1 MKKLLV
7 ILMATLVS
15 LSAQAGDY
23 SYLTFETTDGAK
35 VSISVTSLSI
45 AVSGTALTAGTQT
58 FELANLSKMYFST
71 SNETSG
77 ISSVRLNEDEQ
88 DALYY
93 DLQGRKVSRD
103 QMRSGQVYVV
113 KTQNGTSKITVK

>member
-77 ISSVRLNEDEQ
+77 ISSVRLNENEQ

>member
-77 ISSVRLNEDEQ
+77 ISSVRLNENEQ

-103 QMRSGQVYVV
+103 QMRSGQVYIV

>member
-35 VSISVTSLSI
+35 VSISVASLSI